1 MRSSVILLL
10 SLAMITPVF
19 AAPQEIEIPQDP
31 WEPIFFHVINWYSE
45 KAGWTPLRQMD
56 IPNGAIEVRVWS
68 WFGFWGSEGLLLR
81 RDGDQWLGLYTRNG
95 FEVREVHPETS
106 WNALWKRVE
115 ALGILTL
122 PDSSTLPGEADSLDG
137 IGYVVEI
144 NDGKL
149 YRTYHYDNPQ
159 GQEWPEAEKIIEIV
173 KTLYGELLKKD
184 SPSP

>member
-56 IPNGAIEVRVWS
+56 IPNGAIEVRVWRG
-68 WFGFWGSEGLLLR
+68 FGLSGEEGLRLR
-81 RDGDQWLGLYTRNG
+81 RDADQWLGLYTDG
-95 FEVREVHPETS
+95 FEVREVHPLTG

-122 PDSSTLPGEADSLDG
+122 PDSSTLPGEAMVLDG
-137 IGYVVEI
+137 ISYVVEI
-144 NDGKL
+144 NDGKRYWTYC
-149 YRTYHYDNPQ
+149 YRNPKYQ
-159 GQEWPEAEKIIEIV
+159 KWPEAQKIIEIV
-173 KTLYGELLKKD
+173 KTLYRE
-184 SPSP
+184 